1 MIEAKDEGLAVAKA
15 LFRYPHEQRFCKLE
29 QIGGQPDVLMSCEE
43 LGVQRGFVMAPFAPS
58 EDRPVIVIRP
68 DRVDWGEVPQGSL

>member
-29 QIGGQPDVLMSCEE
+29 QVRLRY
-43 LGVQRGFVMAPFAPS
+43 LRVQ
-58 EDRPVIVIRP
+58 EDTKL
-68 DRVDWGEVPQGSL
+68 E